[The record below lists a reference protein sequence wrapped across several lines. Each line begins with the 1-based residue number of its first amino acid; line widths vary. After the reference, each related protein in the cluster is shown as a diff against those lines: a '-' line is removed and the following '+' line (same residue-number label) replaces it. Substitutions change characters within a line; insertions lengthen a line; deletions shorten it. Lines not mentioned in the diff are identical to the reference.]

1 METQRRFRSI
11 VIVGSVMIGSL
22 AAVALLPE
30 LSSASAART
39 TAASTTTTTS
49 TPKTATKTTASTSAK
64 TTASTSAKT
73 TTNYEVVDGIFT
85 VKANAQ
91 ARIKALTVAKFKK
104 FTLKPIGAKF
114 AVVHARLTKSQAAAL
129 VKAIQTAKIGKPRIK
144 KLA

>member
-11 VIVGSVMIGSL
+11 VIVGAVMIGSL

-30 LSSASAART
+30 LSSASSART

-49 TPKTATKTTASTSAK
+49 TPKTTTKTTA
-64 TTASTSAKT
+64 TTTTKT

-104 FTLKPIGAKF
+104 FTLKPVGAKF
-114 AVVHARLTKSQAAAL
+114 AVVHARLTKPQATAL

>member
-11 VIVGSVMIGSL
+11 VIVGAVMIGSL

-30 LSSASAART
+30 LSSASSART

-49 TPKTATKTTASTSAK
+49 TPKTTTKTTA
-64 TTASTSAKT
+64 TTTTQTTTKT

-104 FTLKPIGAKF
+104 FTLKPVGAKF
-114 AVVHARLTKSQAAAL
+114 AVVHARLTKPQATAL